1 MALFRPILVFTIF
14 IFTKVVVYDNEFDKL
29 SWHHLLTLANGSFF
43 VVCFLV
49 ALVDQVTTSVVFVIH
64 PNVTM
69 FATDFSFQNLVF
81 WNLFEF
87 LVAKITLK
95 SISP

>member
-14 IFTKVVVYDNEFDKL
+14 TFTKVVVDDNEFDKL

-43 VVCFLV
+43 ACCFLL
-49 ALVDQVTTSVVFVIH
+49 ALVDQVTTTLVFVIG

-69 FATDFSFQNLVF
+69 STTDFSFQNLVF

-87 LVAKITLK
+87 SVAKIT
-95 SISP
+95 

>member
-1 MALFRPILVFTIF
+1 M
-14 IFTKVVVYDNEFDKL
+14 D
-29 SWHHLLTLANGSFF
+29 FF
-43 VVCFLV
+43 AGCFLV
-49 ALVDQVTTSVVFVIH
+49 ALVDQVTTSVVFVIG

-69 FATDFSFQNLVF
+69 SATDFSFQNLVF

-87 LVAKITLK
+87 SVAKITFK